1 MSDYNAQKRPYWIE
15 DVIGGGKY
23 TPKVEEHGQVMEN
36 KLVAYEI
43 WRLNGGLVVAVLG
56 QNSPTLVL

>member
-43 WRLNGGLVVAVLG
+43 LEGRHFDSEIRSDL
-56 QNSPTLVL
+56 